1 MTLNSDAKF
10 KVKLTCSFKYDLR
23 NFVNFHPI
31 TQKSKNFTSMGYFYP
46 KYIRFELKKYRG
58 VISLMTLN
66 GDAKSEETLTLRFQ
80 IWHEELGK
88 LYYNTQTLKTVH

>member
-46 KYIRFELKKYRG
+46 KGL
-58 VISLMTLN
+58 S
-66 GDAKSEETLTLRFQ
+66 
-80 IWHEELGK
+80 
-88 LYYNTQTLKTVH
+88 